1 MPPGAP
7 ASTRGP
13 DGIADLVVAAG
24 AVVTRRRGRE
34 VLVVHRPK
42 YDDWSFPKGKQ
53 DPGEHVTA
61 TAVREVLEETGV
73 PIRLGRPLQQQAYL
87 VSGGRTKVVHY
98 WVGRVLGDPAAGYV
112 GGWVP
117 NDEVDEVG
125 WLTIDEA
132 ARTLSY
138 VEDVELLG
146 ELADEPRRT
155 HPLVVVRHAEALP
168 RKEWEQAD
176 SGRPL
181 TDHGFDQAAA
191 LAPLLASYGV
201 ARLVTSPSV
210 RCVQTLQPYADL
222 RRLKLHEVDGL
233 SEEQFTGRRVRRVID
248 NLLDWR
254 QGVAACSHRPVLPL
268 LLDALGV
275 DTPPL
280 APAELVVCHH
290 RKGRIV
296 ALERHA
302 PSTS

>member
-1 MPPGAP
+1 MPPDDP
-7 ASTRGP
+7 
-13 DGIADLVVAAG
+13 VVAAG

-53 DPGEHVTA
+53 DPGEHETA

-98 WVGRVLGDPAAGYV
+98 WVGRVLGDPAAGDV
-112 GGWVP
+112 DGWVP
-117 NDEVDEVG
+117 TPEVDRVR
-125 WLTIDEA
+125 WVSIDEA
-132 ARTLSY
+132 ARLLSY

-155 HPLVVVRHAEALP
+155 HALAVVRHAEARS
-168 RKEWEQAD
+168 RKEWQRAD
-176 SGRPL
+176 AERPL
-181 TDHGFDQAAA
+181 TDHGLAQATA

-222 RRLKLHEVDGL
+222 RGLKLREVDAL
-233 SEEQFTGRRVRRVID
+233 SEEEFTGRRVRRVVD

-254 QGVAACSHRPVLPL
+254 QGVAVCSHRPVLPL
-268 LLDALGV
+268 LLAALAV

-280 APAELVVCHH
+280 EPSELVVCHH

-296 ALERHA
+296 ALERHRPTA
-302 PSTS
+302 G